1 VQTID
6 EFVATSGG
14 TIDSEV
20 AGINLLMLLAILISF
35 AGIANTLTLSVLE
48 RTKEIG
54 LLRAVGM
61 LPRQLRRMIRYEASL
76 ISLFGA
82 VVGATIGVAFGAAA
96 AVALPSTVT
105 DTISIPVVQI
115 SAMMVLAS
123 VAGLV
128 AAAVPAWRAS
138 RKNPLRLIAG

>member
-1 VQTID
+1 
-6 EFVATSGG
+6 
-14 TIDSEV
+14 
-20 AGINLLMLLAILISF
+20 
-35 AGIANTLTLSVLE
+35 LSVLE

-82 VVGATIGVAFGAAA
+82 AVGATIGVGFGAAA
-96 AVALPSTVT
+96 VVALPSRVT

-115 SAMMVLAS
+115 IAMMVSAS
-123 VAGLV
+123 LAGLV

-138 RKNPLRLIAG
+138 KKNPLRLIAG